1 MILVRIHILFYPE
14 FEKLVEYLRSGH
26 LTKGDKSGKLVFI
39 THTSVLWRWIP
50 EQNLKQIQKDSAAE
64 RKWKETIIC
73 VIFFYSKTEE
83 YRKIEKQHQNNTQ
96 KEENRGF

>member
-39 THTSVLWRWIP
+39 THTSVL
-50 EQNLKQIQKDSAAE
+50 
-64 RKWKETIIC
+64 
-73 VIFFYSKTEE
+73 
-83 YRKIEKQHQNNTQ
+83 
-96 KEENRGF
+96 

>member
-39 THTSVLWRWIP
+39 THTSVLWRWTKIG
-50 EQNLKQIQKDSAAE
+50 ERAKQ
-64 RKWKETIIC
+64 TC
-73 VIFFYSKTEE
+73 
-83 YRKIEKQHQNNTQ
+83 YRKL
-96 KEENRGF
+96 